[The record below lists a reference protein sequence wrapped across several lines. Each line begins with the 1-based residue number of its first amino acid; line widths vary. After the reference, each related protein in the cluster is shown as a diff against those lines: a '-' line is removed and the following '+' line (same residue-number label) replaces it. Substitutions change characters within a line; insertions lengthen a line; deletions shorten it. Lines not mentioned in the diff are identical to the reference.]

1 MVIVLNDFLTWVYTP
16 DNKLERERAVLICY
30 QPYLLQ
36 KLSFQLLRLLLVLL
50 LSAKKFQI
58 KGLYG
63 KKTTKKKQQKDRNY
77 FSNIIMVTHLV

>member
-63 KKTTKKKQQKDRNY
+63 KKKTKKNNRKTE
-77 FSNIIMVTHLV
+77 IIFLT

>member
-63 KKTTKKKQQKDRNY
+63 KKKKKKTTERPKL
-77 FSNIIMVTHLV
+77 FF